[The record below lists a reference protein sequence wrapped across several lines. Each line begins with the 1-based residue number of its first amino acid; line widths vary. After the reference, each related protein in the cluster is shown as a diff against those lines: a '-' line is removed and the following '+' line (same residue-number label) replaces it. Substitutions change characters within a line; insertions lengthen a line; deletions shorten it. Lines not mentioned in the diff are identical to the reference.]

1 MPSNWRRIARAPK
14 LAQPLGLGLLTAL
27 LVALAVLRPT
37 PAFGSSRFFATPRA
51 AVAGPALAQPAPL
64 APSAVPLAALSPS
77 AVEDHVFTSA
87 SVGRDLHYLIYLPP
101 GYTSNPTQR
110 FPVLYMLHGRGG
122 VYTEWA
128 AYGLLDSATRLIEA
142 EAIQPFII
150 VMPQGEQAYWV
161 DHADNGPRWG
171 TYVARDLV
179 AEVDG
184 RFRTLAERQSR
195 AVGGVSMGGCGALQL
210 AMNFND
216 VFGIVGAH
224 SPAFRTH
231 DTAPDYFGDQAWFD
245 AHSPVPLF
253 KTYPDRARRLKL
265 RIDMGAQDTWSP
277 AAEAFHRQ
285 LAAQGI
291 PHTWLSRPGG
301 HSGDYWTSHV
311 DEYLRYYSS
320 AFQG

>member
-1 MPSNWRRIARAPK
+1 MQKRV
-14 LAQPLGLGLLTAL
+14 QPWGVGLLAAL
-27 LVALAVLRPT
+27 LLALALLRPSD
-37 PAFGSSRFFATPRA
+37 ASSVVRLLSAPSVA
-51 AVAGPALAQPAPL
+51 ADAPVAHVAPPDPL
-64 APSAVPLAALSPS
+64 ATSAVPLAALSP
-77 AVEDHVFTSA
+77 ARTEDRVFASP

-101 GYTSNPTQR
+101 GYTNNPAQR
-110 FPVLYMLHGRGG
+110 YPVLYMLHGRGG
-122 VYTEWA
+122 SYTEWA
-128 AYGLLDSATRLIEA
+128 NYGLLDSATRLIQT

-161 DHADNGPRWG
+161 DHANNGPRWG
-171 TYVARDLV
+171 AYVARDLV

-184 RFRTLAERQSR
+184 RYRTLADRAHR

-224 SPAFRTH
+224 SPALRTH

-253 KTYPDRARRLKL
+253 KTYPDRARALKL

-277 AAEAFHRQ
+277 AAEAFHQQ
-285 LAAQGI
+285 LVAEGV
-291 PHTWLSRPGG
+291 PHSWLSRSGG
-301 HSGDYWTSHV
+301 HSSDYWAAHV
-311 DEYLRYYSS
+311 DEYLHYYSS
-320 AFQG
+320 AFQSAGPP